1 MAVAVKLPVRARA
14 ANVFRSRVST
24 TVRIDALRPA
34 LMWFLDRLERKESLD
49 AIPGPVEP
57 WTA

>member
-1 MAVAVKLPVRARA
+1 MAVAVKLPVLARA

-24 TVRIDALRPA
+24 TVRIDGLRPA
-34 LMWFLDRLERKESLD
+34 LIGFLDRLERKESLD
-49 AIPGPVEP
+49 AIPGAVEP